1 MALFRVLIL
10 FFFLV
15 GVSQAYELFERSSY
29 ENLLKRAREA
39 KVIYLGEVHDDEKFH
54 KFQLRVIKDLHKDFP
69 IVILME
75 AFQQQFQDALDSY
88 VDCEIGED
96 EMLAKTEYKK
106 RWRFPKKLYAPI
118 WRFAKEH
125 AIRLFA
131 LNIPSELLKEV
142 RKRGLKSVISRYLPK
157 KLMDFRP
164 QHKRELL
171 EVFKKHKGSDE
182 KTFLDVQLAWDSGM
196 AYRVAKLALAYPN
209 HKLVVI
215 VGAGH
220 VKDGLGIP
228 ERVNFLLGEVPQLV
242 VYLEEGRIYF
252 LFSKD
257 FSKES
262 SSANSSKV
270 PN

>member
-1 MALFRVLIL
+1 MALLGALIT
-10 FFFLV
+10 FLLT
-15 GVSQAYELFERSSY
+15 GVSQAYEIFERSSY
-29 ENLLKRAREA
+29 EELLRRASQAR
-39 KVIYLGEVHDDEKFH
+39 VIYLGEVHDDEEFH
-54 KFQLRVIKDLHKDFP
+54 RFQLRVIRDLHKDFQ

-88 VDCEIGED
+88 VDCEIGEG
-96 EMLAKTEYKK
+96 EMLARTEYKR
-106 RWRFPKKLYAPI
+106 RWRFPEKLYAPI

-125 AIRLFA
+125 GVKLFA
-131 LNIPSELLKEV
+131 LNIPTELLKEV
-142 RKRGLKSVISRYLPK
+142 RKRGIRSVVSRYLPK

-164 QHKRELL
+164 SHKKELL
-171 EVFKKHKGSDE
+171 EVFKKHKGIDE
-182 KTFLDVQLAWDSGM
+182 KSFLDVQLAWDSGM

-220 VKDGLGIP
+220 VKEGFGIP
-228 ERVNFLLGEVPQLV
+228 ERVNFLLGELPQLV

-262 SSANSSKV
+262 SSANSSRV